1 MDSLYGAEH
10 SKPPRGLSAYVR
22 ASHEGSPMKSRSLR
36 LNLIIW
42 FTFVFTLILF
52 LSDYVTY
59 NAIQKILLSELD
71 SSLALTAALESASIR
86 EENALDLQTI
96 SDRADQYPRFAHQ
109 FVQVLDG
116 DGHVVNQ
123 SGVLGSAGPLIDRS
137 QVAAVLGGDV
147 VAADGRLDGRGVRL
161 AAVRAERNGLPL
173 AVVAGALSDSGR
185 GTASRIALILLVID
199 LLVVAASIM
208 GGYLIIGKALKPLDH
223 IAERAHH
230 IGQGNLRQ
238 RLEYMDS
245 SSEMVRLTSVL
256 NEMLDKLQR
265 LFESQ
270 EQFVQDASH
279 EIRSPLA
286 ALRCRLEV
294 ALRQSRP
301 PEEYRQVIE
310 GSLEDASRL
319 SALADDLLLL
329 ARADS
334 NNLSMEF
341 REVSLAEVLS
351 GVQAQLMPLAESHAL
366 YFTLDAGPNSMVYAD
381 RKRIAQAF
389 RNLAENAL
397 KYTPRG
403 GRVAIRVSLE
413 GEYVRADI
421 EDTGIGIPEDE
432 QANIFRRFYRIDHA
446 RSRSDGGTGLGLAIC
461 DQIIRAHGGRIEI
474 DSAPG
479 RGSRF
484 SVYLASAT
492 ALLEKAIS

>member
-1 MDSLYGAEH
+1 MDSLSGAEH
-10 SKPPRGLSAYVR
+10 IKPPRGLSASRR

-71 SSLALTAALESASIR
+71 SGLALTARLESASLR
-86 EENALDLQTI
+86 EENALDLQTM

-109 FVQVLDG
+109 FIQVLDG

-147 VAADGRLDGRGVRL
+147 VAADVRLDGSSMRL
-161 AAVRAERNGLPL
+161 AAVRAERNGLPF

-199 LLVVAASIM
+199 LVVVAASIM

-245 SSEMVRLTSVL
+245 SSEMVRLTAVL

-301 PEEYRQVIE
+301 PEEYMQVIE

-366 YFTLDAGPNSMVYAD
+366 DFTLDAGPSSMVYAD
-381 RKRIAQAF
+381 RTRIAQAF

-403 GRVAIRVSLE
+403 GRVAMRVSLE

>member
-1 MDSLYGAEH
+1 M
-10 SKPPRGLSAYVR
+10 KP
-22 ASHEGSPMKSRSLR
+22 RSLR
-36 LNLIIW
+36 LNLILW

-71 SSLALTAALESASIR
+71 SSLVSTATLESAAFK
-86 EENALDLQTI
+86 EESAPDLEAI
-96 SDRADQYPRFAHQ
+96 SRGADQYPRFVSQ
-109 FVQVLDG
+109 FVQVLDAG
-116 DGHVVNQ
+116 GGVTNQ
-123 SGVLGSAGPLIDRS
+123 SGVPEGFGPLIDES
-137 QVAAVLGGDV
+137 QLARVLGGEV
-147 VAADGRLDGRGVRL
+147 ITADGRFEGGPIRL
-161 AAVRAERNGLPL
+161 AAVGTERKGTPF
-173 AVVAGALSDSGR
+173 AIVVGTRSDSGR
-185 GTASRIALILLVID
+185 NTASRIALILLVID
-199 LLVVAASIM
+199 MVAVAASVV
-208 GGYLIIGKALKPLDH
+208 GGYLIIGKALKPVDH

-245 SSEMVRLTSVL
+245 SSEMVRLTAVL

-265 LFESQ
+265 LFEGQ

-294 ALRQSRP
+294 ALRQNRP

-310 GSLEDASRL
+310 GSLGDATRL
-319 SALADDLLLL
+319 TALADDLFLL

-334 NNLSMEF
+334 NNLTMEF
-341 REVSLAEVLS
+341 REVSLAEVLA
-351 GVQAQLMPLAESHAL
+351 GIHDQLMPLAESQAID
-366 YFTLDAGPNSMVYAD
+366 FTLDAEPNSTVYAD
-381 RKRIAQAF
+381 RTRIAQAF

-403 GRVAIRVSLE
+403 GRVAIRVRPE
-413 GEYVRADI
+413 DGDVRADI
-421 EDTGIGIPEDE
+421 DDTGIGIPEEE
-432 QANIFRRFYRIDHA
+432 QANIFRRFYRVDHA

-461 DQIIRAHGGRIEI
+461 DQIIRAHGGRIEVH
-474 DSAPG
+474 SAPG

-484 SVYLASAT
+484 TIYLASAT
-492 ALLEKAIS
+492 ELLEEATS

>member
-1 MDSLYGAEH
+1 M
-10 SKPPRGLSAYVR
+10 KP
-22 ASHEGSPMKSRSLR
+22 RSLR
-36 LNLIIW
+36 LNLILW

-71 SSLALTAALESASIR
+71 SSLISTAALESASLRDEDATDIK
-86 EENALDLQTI
+86 AI
-96 SDRADQYPRFAHQ
+96 SNRPNQYARFVRQ

-116 DGHVVNQ
+116 EGRVTNQ
-123 SGVLGSAGPLIDRS
+123 SGVPESTGPLIDKS
-137 QVAAVLGGDV
+137 QLAAALGGSV
-147 VAADGRLDGRGVRL
+147 IAADGHFDGSSIRL
-161 AAVRAERNGLPL
+161 AAVGAERNGLPF
-173 AVVAGALSDSGR
+173 AVVVGTRSDSGR
-185 GTASRIALILLVID
+185 NIASRIALILLVID
-199 LLVVAASIM
+199 IVAVAASIM
-208 GGYLIIGKALKPLDH
+208 GGYLIIGKALKPVDH
-223 IAERAHH
+223 IAERARH

-245 SSEMVRLTSVL
+245 SSEMVRLTAVL

-294 ALRQSRP
+294 ALRQDRP
-301 PEEYRQVIE
+301 PEDYRQVIE
-310 GSLEDASRL
+310 GSLEDATRL
-319 SALADDLLLL
+319 TALADDLFLL

-341 REVSLAEVLS
+341 REVSLAEVLA
-351 GVQAQLMPLAESHAL
+351 GIHAQLMPLAESQAID
-366 YFTLDAGPNSMVYAD
+366 FTLDAGPNSTVYAD
-381 RKRIAQAF
+381 RTRIAQAF

-403 GRVAIRVSLE
+403 GRVAIRVKPE
-413 GEYVRADI
+413 GEDVRADI
-421 EDTGIGIPEDE
+421 EDTGIGIPQEE
-432 QANIFRRFYRIDHA
+432 HANIFRRFYRVDHA

-461 DQIIRAHGGRIEI
+461 DQIVRAHGGRIEV

-479 RGSRF
+479 GGSRF

-492 ALLEKAIS
+492 ALLERATS

>member
-1 MDSLYGAEH
+1 M
-10 SKPPRGLSAYVR
+10 KP
-22 ASHEGSPMKSRSLR
+22 RSLR
-36 LNLIIW
+36 LSLILW
-42 FTFVFTLILF
+42 FTFVFSLILF

-59 NAIQKILLSELD
+59 KAIQKILLSELD
-71 SSLALTAALESASIR
+71 SSLVSTATLEGAAFK
-86 EENALDLQTI
+86 EGNALDLETI
-96 SDRADQYPRFAHQ
+96 SKPADRYPRFVRQ
-109 FVQVLDG
+109 FVQVLDVG
-116 DGHVVNQ
+116 GRVTNQ
-123 SGVLGSAGPLIDRS
+123 SGVPESAGPLINKS
-137 QVAAVLGGDV
+137 QLAAVFGGEV
-147 VAADGRLDGRGVRL
+147 IRADSRFDDSPIRL
-161 AAVRAERNGLPL
+161 AAVATERGGSPF
-173 AVVAGALSDSGR
+173 AIVVGTRSDSGHN
-185 GTASRIALILLVID
+185 TASLIALILLLID
-199 LLVVAASIM
+199 VVAVAATIM

-223 IAERAHH
+223 IAERARHV
-230 IGQGNLRQ
+230 GQGNLRQ

-245 SSEMVRLTSVL
+245 SSEMVRLTAVL

-310 GSLEDASRL
+310 GSLQDATRL
-319 SALADDLLLL
+319 TALADDLFLL

-334 NNLSMEF
+334 NNLAMEF
-341 REVSLAEVLS
+341 REVSLAEVLA
-351 GVQAQLMPLAESHAL
+351 GIHDQLMALAESRAID
-366 YFTLDAGPNSMVYAD
+366 FTLDAEPGSLVYAD
-381 RKRIAQAF
+381 KTRLAQAF

-403 GRVAIRVSLE
+403 GRVVVRVSEE

-421 EDTGIGIPEDE
+421 EDTGIGIPEAE
-432 QANIFRRFYRIDHA
+432 QANIFRRFYRVDHA
-446 RSRSDGGTGLGLAIC
+446 RSRSAGGTGLGLAIC
-461 DQIIRAHGGRIEI
+461 DQVIRAHGGRIEV

-484 SVYLASAT
+484 TVYLASAT
-492 ALLEKAIS
+492 ALLEKATP

>member
-1 MDSLYGAEH
+1 MDSRYGAEH
-10 SKPPRGLSAYVR
+10 FKPPRGHSPYSRV
-22 ASHEGSPMKSRSLR
+22 SYEGSSMNSRSLR

-71 SSLALTAALESASIR
+71 SGLVSTAALESA
-86 EENALDLQTI
+86 ALRDEGASDLGAM
-96 SDRADQYPRFAHQ
+96 SHRADQYPRFARQ

-116 DGHVVNQ
+116 DGHVMNQ

-137 QVAAVLGGDV
+137 QVAAVLGGEV
-147 VAADGRLDGRGVRL
+147 IAADGHFDDSGVRL
-161 AAVRAERNGLPL
+161 AAVRAERNGLPF
-173 AVVAGALSDSGR
+173 AVVVGARSDSGR

-199 LLVVAASIM
+199 IVVVAASIM

-245 SSEMVRLTSVL
+245 SSEMVRLTAVL

-319 SALADDLLLL
+319 TALADDLFLL

-341 REVSLAEVLS
+341 REVSLAEVLA
-351 GVQAQLMPLAESHAL
+351 GVQSQLMPLAESHAL
-366 YFTLDAGPNSMVYAD
+366 DFTLDAGPNSIVYAD
-381 RKRIAQAF
+381 KTRIAQAF

-403 GRVAIRVSLE
+403 GRVAIRVGLE
-413 GEYVRADI
+413 GEDVRADI

-432 QANIFRRFYRIDHA
+432 QGNIFRRFYRIDHA

-492 ALLEKAIS
+492 ALLEKATS